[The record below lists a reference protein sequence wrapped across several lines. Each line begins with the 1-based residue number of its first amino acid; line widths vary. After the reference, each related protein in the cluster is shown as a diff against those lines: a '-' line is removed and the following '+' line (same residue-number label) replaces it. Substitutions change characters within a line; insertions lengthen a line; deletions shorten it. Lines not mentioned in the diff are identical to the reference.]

1 MSDDKRYADLL
12 AMHERLILRHNLTAA
27 RLTRCERA
35 IREILETIPPDG
47 YTDTADIRAIAR
59 GVGIEPREASDSA

>member
-1 MSDDKRYADLL
+1 MSNKITIGPTKYPSDW
-12 AMHERLILRHNLTAA
+12 HNLTAA

-47 YTDTADIRAIAR
+47 YTDTADVRAIAR
-59 GVGIEPREASDSA
+59 GVGIEPREARDE